1 MADTVDTC
9 WDAFAQSG
17 TIEAYLKYRDC
28 VRTSSA
34 PAEPAGAA
42 EAERGTAASAA
53 GVRKG

>member
-28 VRTSSA
+28 VRASSA